1 MRVLFLMFAF
11 PDMDVSFNMYTALVE
26 EFIKNGHDVSVV
38 APVNQQRKTEISI
51 EKGISILRVKTLP
64 IKNVGNIRKGIANL
78 LLPYQYDRA
87 INKHFKNKKFDLV
100 VMPTPPITLVKLA
113 AKIKYQNNALFYLV
127 LRDIFPQNAVD
138 LGFMRKGGFI
148 HRYFRKKERN
158 LYNEADVI
166 GCMSDGNIRYI
177 LDHNKSIPEN
187 KLEVLRNFQKKYDY
201 SQNSNQIGKEVYG
214 LEGKFVVVFGGNM
227 GKAQQLENV
236 IELAKKCS
244 VYPNVLFLL
253 LGEGTAMQRLE
264 TSITERNIINIKILG
279 TIPKQE
285 YQDLLGICDIG
296 LISLHQNFSIPNIPS
311 KTLDYFNVGLP
322 VLASVD
328 KATDYGSVLDEANAG
343 LWSYAK
349 DIEAFK
355 HNFDKLYLN
364 PELRKEMGKNGR
376 KYFEQFL
383 TPDIAYQKI
392 ISHLQ

>member
-1 MRVLFLMFAF
+1 MFAF

-78 LLPYQYDRA
+78 LLPYQYNRA
-87 INKHFKNKKFDLV
+87 INKHFRNKKFDLV
-100 VMPTPPITLVKLA
+100 VMPTPPITLVTLA
-113 AKIKYQNNALFYLV
+113 AKIKNQNNALLYLV

-148 HRYFRKKERN
+148 QRYFRKKERK
-158 LYNEADVI
+158 LYKEADAI

-177 LDHNKSIPEN
+177 MDHNKSILES
-187 KLEVLRNFQKKYDY
+187 KLEVLRNFQIKYDF
-201 SQNSNQIGKEVYG
+201 SQNNNQIDKAVYD

-236 IELAKKCS
+236 LELAKRCS
-244 VYPNVLFLL
+244 VYPDVLFLL
-253 LGEGTAMQRLE
+253 LGEGLAMQRLE
-264 TSITERNIINIKILG
+264 TTINEQKISNIKILR
-279 TIPKQE
+279 TIPKQK

-296 LISLHQNFSIPNIPS
+296 LISLHQNFTIPNIPS

-328 KATDYGSVLDEANAG
+328 KATDYGSVLDNANAG
-343 LWSYAK
+343 LWSDSG
-349 DIEAFK
+349 DIEALK

-364 PELRKEMGKNGR
+364 PELRKEMGSNGR

-383 TPDIAYQKI
+383 TPDIAYLKI
-392 ISHLQ
+392 TSHLH